1 MIDVS
6 AQINAV
12 RRRVGRRELES
23 GEVHVVA
30 VSQTYDTGIDDMWDA
45 CTNPERLPR
54 WFLPVTGELRLGGR
68 YQLEGNA
75 GGTIE
80 RCDPP
85 KSFAVTWE
93 YGESLSWVEVRLSP
107 EPGGQTRFDLE
118 HVVPDDE
125 HWEQFGPGAT
135 GVGWDLAVM
144 ALSLHISTG
153 ERVDPREVEVWS
165 TGESGKE
172 FVTLSG
178 RRWGEADAAAG
189 TDAAEAQGKA
199 DRTVG
204 AYTASPE
211 S

>member
-6 AQINAV
+6 TQINAV

-45 CTNPERLPR
+45 CTNPDRLPR
-54 WFLPVTGELRLGGR
+54 WFLPVTGELRPGGR

-107 EPGGQTRFDLE
+107 EPDGQTRFDLE
-118 HVVPDDE
+118 HIVPDDE
-125 HWEQFGPGAT
+125 HWAQFGPGAT

-153 ERVDPREVEVWS
+153 ERVDPQEVEAWS

-178 RRWGEADAAAG
+178 RRWGEADVAAG
-189 TDAAEAQGKA
+189 ADATDAQGKA
-199 DRTVG
+199 DRTVA
-204 AYTASPE
+204 AYTATPE

>member
-1 MIDVS
+1 MLDVS

-30 VSQTYDTGIDDMWDA
+30 VSQTYDTGMDDMWDA

-54 WFLPVTGELRLGGR
+54 WFLPVSGDLRLGGR

-93 YGESLSWVEVRLSP
+93 YGESLSWVEVRLSA
-107 EPGGQTRFDLE
+107 EPAGGTRFELE
-118 HVVPDDE
+118 HIVPDDE
-125 HWEQFGPGAT
+125 HWAQFGPGAT
-135 GVGWDLAVM
+135 GVGWDLGIM
-144 ALSLHISTG
+144 ALSLHLSTG
-153 ERVDPREVEVWS
+153 ERVDPKEVEAWS
-165 TGESGKE
+165 AGDRGKE
-172 FVTLSG
+172 FIRLSS
-178 RRWGEADAAAG
+178 RLWGEADLAAG
-189 TDAAEAQGKA
+189 ADATEAQDKA
-199 DRTVG
+199 DRTAA

>member
-6 AQINAV
+6 AQISAV

-30 VSQTYDTGIDDMWDA
+30 VSQTYDTGMDDMWDA
-45 CTNPERLPR
+45 CTNLERLPR
-54 WFLPVTGELRLGGR
+54 WFLPVSGDLRLGGR

-93 YGESLSWVEVRLSP
+93 YGESLSWVEVRLSA
-107 EPGGQTRFDLE
+107 EPAGGTRFELE
-118 HVVPDDE
+118 HIVPDDV
-125 HWEQFGPGAT
+125 HWAQFGPGAT
-135 GVGWDLAVM
+135 GVGWDLGIM
-144 ALSLHISTG
+144 ALSLHLSTG
-153 ERVDPREVEVWS
+153 ERVDPKEVEAWS
-165 TGESGKE
+165 AGDRGKE
-172 FVTLSG
+172 FIRLSS
-178 RRWGEADAAAG
+178 RLWGEADLATGA
-189 TDAAEAQGKA
+189 DATEAQDKA
-199 DRTVG
+199 GRTAA